1 MSVNSKMT
9 AIADPIRTLS
19 GETGK
24 MGLDAM
30 AGHLGDTVAEV
41 SEQHSLIAQIKTA
54 LEGKATNGD
63 DTDIV
68 LQEKTVSPSTT
79 QQVVTSDPGYD
90 GLSKVTVN
98 AMPTTTQAT
107 PSITVSSSGLITA
120 EATQNAGYV
129 DGGTKSATKQL
140 TTQVAKT
147 VTPSTSEQTAVASGV
162 YTTGAVKVA
171 AIQTETKTVT
181 PSAITQNVTPTSGKY
196 LSKVTV
202 NGDSNL
208 VPSNI
213 RSGATIFGVAGT
225 HEGGITPSGTIEIKS
240 NGTHDVTN
248 YASAVVSVP
257 TGGGSFPSVITAGDT
272 PILAPAAFATAYST
286 EAWGNSGLSITLTKN
301 GTYRLKYGGA
311 GGYGGGSIA
320 LYDGSTQIANTSKT
334 LGRHVT
340 ESYSID
346 YTISDGKS
354 HTISVW
360 GDADNDSRPI
370 GICGPVA
377 CINWDN
383 GA

>member
-19 GETGK
+19 GETGT
-24 MGLDAM
+24 MGLDKM
-30 AGHLGDTVAEV
+30 AEHLEDTVSEV
-41 SEQHSLIAQIKTA
+41 NTQNALIEQIKSA
-54 LEGKATNGD
+54 LEGKAASGGTVVP
-63 DTDIV
+63 V
-68 LQEKTVSPSTT
+68 LQEKTVDPSTSKQT
-79 QQVVTSDPGYD
+79 VTYDSGYD

-98 AMPTTTQAT
+98 
-107 PSITVSSSGLITA
+107 
-120 EATQNAGYV
+120 
-129 DGGTKSATKQL
+129 
-140 TTQVAKT
+140 
-147 VTPSTSEQTAVASGV
+147 
-162 YTTGAVKVA
+162 

-181 PSAITQNVTPTSGKY
+181 PSAISQNVTPSSGKY

-202 NGDSNL
+202 EGDSSL

-225 HEGGITPSGTIEIKS
+225 HEGGS
-240 NGTHDVTN
+240 
-248 YASAVVSVP
+248 
-257 TGGGSFPSVITAGDT
+257 GGSGFPSVITAGDT
-272 PILAPAAFATAYST
+272 PILAPAAFATGYST
-286 EAWGNSGLSITLTKN
+286 ESWGTTGLSITLTKN

-320 LYDGSTQIANTSKT
+320 LYDGNNQIANTAKT

-346 YTISDGKS
+346 YTISDGMS
-354 HTISVW
+354 HTISLW

-370 GICGPVA
+370 GVCGPIA
-377 CINWDN
+377 CIDWNN

>member
-30 AGHLGDTVAEV
+30 AGHLGDAVAEV
-41 SEQHSLIAQIKTA
+41 SEQYSLIAQIKTA

-63 DTDIV
+63 DTEIV
-68 LQEKTVSPSTT
+68 LQEKTVDPSTS
-79 QQVVTSDPGYD
+79 QQVVTSDSGYD
-90 GLSKVTVN
+90 GLRKVTVN
-98 AMPTTTQAT
+98 AIPTATQAT
-107 PSITVSSSGLITA
+107 PSISVSSSGLITA
-120 EATQNAGYV
+120 SATQTAGYV
-129 DGGTKSATKQL
+129 EAGTKSGTKQL
-140 TTQVAKT
+140 TTQAAKT
-147 VTPSTSEQTAVASGV
+147 VTPTTSEQTAVASGT

-181 PSAITQNVTPTSGKY
+181 PSAITQNVSPSSGKY
-196 LSKVTV
+196 LTKVTV
-202 NGDSNL
+202 GGDSSL

-213 RSGATIFGVAGT
+213 RSGATIFGVVGT
-225 HEGGITPSGTIEIKS
+225 HEGGS
-240 NGTHDVTN
+240 
-248 YASAVVSVP
+248 
-257 TGGGSFPSVITAGDT
+257 GGSGFPSVITAGDT
-272 PILAPAAFATAYST
+272 PILAPAAFATGYST
-286 EAWGNSGLSITLTKN
+286 ESWGTTGLSITLTKN

-311 GGYGGGSIA
+311 GGYGGGEIA
-320 LYDGSTQIANTSKT
+320 LYDGSTQIANTAKT

-354 HTISVW
+354 HTISAW
-360 GDADNDSRPI
+360 GNADNDSRPI
-370 GICGPVA
+370 GICGPIA
-377 CINWDN
+377 CIDWNN